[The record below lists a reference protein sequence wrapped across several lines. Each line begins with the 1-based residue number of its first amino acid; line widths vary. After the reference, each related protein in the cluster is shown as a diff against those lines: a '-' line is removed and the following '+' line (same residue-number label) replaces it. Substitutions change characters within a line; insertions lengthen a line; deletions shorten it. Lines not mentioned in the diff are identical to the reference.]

1 MFSLH
6 APHLQTAVWAGVAL
20 ALAGLLWLLAPVL
33 TPFATAAVFAYLC
46 DPAVNA
52 LARHRLPRPVAV
64 LLVIGALGLALAA
77 LALALLPTLYR
88 EAAMLA
94 QRLPGLFDLFNARIP
109 PLLAEWFGVDFK
121 LDAGQFHKWLGQFRD
136 SAQDLLPALLGR
148 IGRSGLAIAGALA
161 NLLLI
166 PIVTFYLLQEWPRL
180 VAAAKR
186 ALPRPWLP
194 RTLRIAGEIDG
205 VLAQFCR
212 GQLSVMLLL
221 AVYYSVG
228 LWLAG
233 IDFALPVGVLTG
245 LLIFIPYAGFL
256 GGLTLAVLTAL
267 LQGGGWEPLIGVA
280 VVYGIG
286 QLIESFALTPYL
298 VGERIGLHPLAVIF
312 ALMAFGQLFGFIG
325 VLVALPTSAAL
336 LVGARELASAWFA
349 STVYLGNAK
358 TEEKENAS
366 ESANP
371 PETGAQPPSG
381 GGNAA

>member
-1 MFSLH
+1 MLSLH
-6 APHLQTAVWAGVAL
+6 SPRLQTAAWAGVAL
-20 ALAGLLWLLAPVL
+20 ALAGLLWLLAPIL
-33 TPFATAAVFAYLC
+33 TPFAIAIVFAYLC
-46 DPAVNA
+46 DPAVDA
-52 LARHRLPRPVAV
+52 LTRRRLPRPAAV
-64 LLVIGALGLALAA
+64 LLVIGALGLALVA
-77 LALALLPTLYR
+77 LALVLLPVLYR
-88 EAAMLA
+88 EATMLA
-94 QRLPGLFDLFNARIP
+94 QRLPGLADLFNERVP
-109 PLLAEWFGVDFK
+109 PLLAEWFGVDFRF
-121 LDAGQFHKWLGQFRD
+121 DAGQFHEWLGQFRD

-166 PIVTFYLLQEWPRL
+166 PVVTFYLLQEWPRL
-180 VAAAKR
+180 VAAMKR

-194 RTLRIAGEIDG
+194 RTLKVAGEIDG

-221 AVYYSVG
+221 AVYYSFG

-286 QLIESFALTPYL
+286 QLLESFALTPWL

-312 ALMAFGQLFGFIG
+312 ALMAFGQLFGFVG
-325 VLVALPTSAAL
+325 VLVALPASAAL
-336 LVGARELASAWFA
+336 LVGVRGLASAWFA
-349 STVYLGNAK
+349 SAVYLGSG
-358 TEEKENAS
+358 EDEGEG
-366 ESANP
+366 ANP
-371 PETGAQPPSG
+371 PETGAAASAG
-381 GGNAA
+381 GGEAA